1 LDFIDAKCAGRE
13 LFEEHERSMSGLP
26 NGNTL
31 KTLPLRALVA
41 FAARCAQ
48 RVNPYFYLPPE
59 HPEAQVSE
67 EAVRQAARISL
78 DFVNG
83 SLLDP
88 RVAHSAE
95 DGVVRALLAAS
106 EGECPDTKAALSC
119 NAAYAAIN
127 ATVLALDSVKAPS
140 RATEGSKVVA
150 AAVTAL
156 EASLVVDIDIRHK
169 VIRDFQILNRLSLG
183 RFPEWGRGFDASEK
197 GTLGPLELTRDAQNA
212 LKSRMPTVSLLPV

>member
-1 LDFIDAKCAGRE
+1 
-13 LFEEHERSMSGLP
+13 MSGLP

-48 RVNPYFYLPPE
+48 RVYPYFYLPPDN
-59 HPEAQVSE
+59 PEAHMADD
-67 EAVRQAARISL
+67 AVLQAARVSL

-88 RVAHSAE
+88 RVAHSTE
-95 DGVVRALLAAS
+95 DAVVRALLAVS
-106 EGECPDTKAALSC
+106 DGESPDTRAALSC

-127 ATVLALDSVKAPS
+127 ATVLALGAVKAPS

-150 AAVTAL
+150 ATVTAL
-156 EASLVVDIDIRHK
+156 EAALVIDLDIRHK

-183 RFPEWGRGFDASEK
+183 RFPDWGRGFDASER
-197 GTLGPLELTRDAQNA
+197 GTLGPLELTRDAENA
-212 LKSRMPTVSLLPV
+212 KKQRILVQI

>member
-1 LDFIDAKCAGRE
+1 
-13 LFEEHERSMSGLP
+13 MSGLP

-31 KTLPLRALVA
+31 KMLPLRALVA

-48 RVNPYFYLPPE
+48 RVSPYFYLPSGHFEPQT
-59 HPEAQVSE
+59 AE
-67 EAVRQAARISL
+67 EAVRQAGSISL

-88 RVAHSAE
+88 RVAHATE
-95 DGVVRALLAAS
+95 EAVVRALLAVS
-106 EGECPDTKAALSC
+106 EGESPDTKAALSC

-127 ATVLALDSVKAPS
+127 ATVIAMDSVKAPS
-140 RATEGSKVVA
+140 RATEGSKVIA

-156 EASLVVDIDIRHK
+156 EAALVVDLDIRHK

-183 RFPEWGRGFDASEK
+183 RFPDWGRGFDASEK
-197 GTLGPLELTRDAQNA
+197 GTLGPLELTRDALNA
-212 LKSRMPTVSLLPV
+212 PKARTEKPVLIPV

>member
-1 LDFIDAKCAGRE
+1 
-13 LFEEHERSMSGLP
+13 MSGLP
-26 NGNTL
+26 NGSTL
-31 KTLPLRALVA
+31 KNLPLRALVA

-48 RVNPYFYLPPE
+48 RVSPYFYLPAG
-59 HPEAQVSE
+59 HLEAQEAE
-67 EAVRQAARISL
+67 EAVKQASRISL

-88 RVAHSAE
+88 RVAHAAE
-95 DGVVRALLAAS
+95 ESVVRALLAVS

-127 ATVLALDSVKAPS
+127 ATVLALGSVKAPS
-140 RATEGSKVVA
+140 RATEGSKVIA
-150 AAVTAL
+150 ATVTAL
-156 EASLVVDIDIRHK
+156 EAALVVDLDIRHK

-183 RFPEWGRGFDASEK
+183 RFPDWGRGFDGSER

-212 LKSRMPTVSLLPV
+212 LKARTQKPVLVHV